1 MVEQADVLIEAFR
14 PGVAERLG
22 VGPEV
27 CTQRNSALI
36 YARMTGWGQ
45 HGPLAARA
53 GHDINYIALT
63 GALRAIG
70 HSGQPPVPPL
80 NLVGDFGG
88 GTMFLAVGVLAAL
101 LERQRSGRGQVLDVA
116 MVDGA
121 SYLMAMTYSLF
132 GNGQWRNEREA
143 NLLDGAAPF
152 YDTYECADG
161 KYVAVGA
168 QEPQFFALL
177 VSTLEL
183 ADVPPQHDRAGWPTM
198 RSMFDT
204 AFRSRTRAEW
214 ADIFAEV
221 DGCVAPVLDI
231 AEAPT
236 GAHLAA
242 RNTFTEAFGIA
253 QPVPAPRFSRTPGR
267 IQSPPTAPGADSVDV
282 LRTWG
287 FDDADVERLIA
298 QGVVCPPSAGQPTT

>member
-1 MVEQADVLIEAFR
+1 
-14 PGVAERLG
+14 
-22 VGPEV
+22 
-27 CTQRNSALI
+27 
-36 YARMTGWGQ
+36 
-45 HGPLAARA
+45 
-53 GHDINYIALT
+53 
-63 GALRAIG
+63 
-70 HSGQPPVPPL
+70 
-80 NLVGDFGG
+80 
-88 GTMFLAVGVLAAL
+88 
-101 LERQRSGRGQVLDVA
+101 
-116 MVDGA
+116 MVDGSA
-121 SYLMAMTYSLF
+121 SLMMMIWAFKAMGMWSD
-132 GNGQWRNEREA
+132 ERGT
-143 NLLDGAAPF
+143 NLLDTAAHF

-204 AFRSRTRAEW
+204 AFRSRTRAQW

-221 DGCVAPVLDI
+221 DGCVAPILDI

-267 IQSPPTAPGADSVDV
+267 IQSAPTAPGADSVDV

-287 FDDADVERLIA
+287 FDDADIQRLIA
-298 QGVVCPPSAGQPTT
+298 QGVVCPPGAGQPTT